1 MVSFLTRS
9 LPRIYRNPGRNA
21 YVHTRCLSIGRSST
35 KVATA
40 TIGRVDVNRHN
51 IIITFSPH
59 PYGSFILHQR
69 TDIQLQTSSISTTA
83 PRKIVGWIQDKL
95 TERAKTKKAAK
106 LIDQIALMANSPT
119 WTIKMFADEIDETLS
134 SWQTKIPGASR
145 TSEIQTAKET
155 QIVVKGILD
164 HLGNDVTTEDI
175 AKLDRKQKLR
185 LSIACKKPMDEID
198 AVFQSFRQMEIMHRI
213 LRYRKENGIAMP
225 TDEDGLKLAMQQDG
239 LKVMTKEEK
248 QEMKEAYGKYALAAA
263 TGKAKKKA

>member
-1 MVSFLTRS
+1 MALCARS
-9 LPRIYRNPGRNA
+9 LPLLYRAPGRH
-21 YVHTRCLSIGRSST
+21 VHGLIRCLSVGVGRS
-35 KVATA
+35 A
-40 TIGRVDVNRHN
+40 TIVNTDAGRLDVNRRN
-51 IIITFSPH
+51 ITAFLLN
-59 PYGSFILHQR
+59 GSSTPR
-69 TDIQLQTSSISTTA
+69 LQTDHQFQKSSISTTA
-83 PRKIVGWIQDKL
+83 PRSVVGWIQDKL
-95 TERAKTKKAAK
+95 AERAKTKKAAK

-145 TSEIQTAKET
+145 TAEIQAAKET

-164 HLGNDVTTEDI
+164 HLGHDVTTGDI
-175 AKLDRKQKLR
+175 AKLDRRQKLK

-198 AVFQSFRQMEIMHRI
+198 TVLQSFRQMEIMHRI

-239 LKVMTKEEK
+239 LKVMTKDEK

-263 TGKAKKKA
+263 TGKAKKKV

>member
-1 MVSFLTRS
+1 MLSLTIKRS
-9 LPRIYRNPGRNA
+9 LPSLYCAPGNH
-21 YVHTRCLSIGRSST
+21 VRCLSRGHLLTTVTTR
-35 KVATA
+35 
-40 TIGRVDVNRHN
+40 RQDVTRGS
-51 IIITFSPH
+51 IKTFAPH
-59 PYGSFILHQR
+59 GSFMPRQR
-69 TDIQLQTSSISTTA
+69 DALIFQKIFISTTP
-83 PRKIVGWIQDKL
+83 PRSVVGWIQDKL
-95 TERAKTKKAAK
+95 AERAKTKKAAK

-145 TSEIQTAKET
+145 TKEIQTAKET

-164 HLGNDVTTEDI
+164 HLGEDVTAGDI
-175 AKLDRKQKLR
+175 AKLDRRQKLK
-185 LSIACKKPMDEID
+185 LSIACKKPVDEID
-198 AVFQSFRQMEIMHRI
+198 AVLQSFRQMEIMHRI

-263 TGKAKKKA
+263 TGKAKK

>member
-1 MVSFLTRS
+1 MAFFTRS
-9 LPRIYRNPGRNA
+9 LPLIYRTPGRNA
-21 YVHTRCLSIGRSST
+21 YGRTRCLSIGRSST
-35 KVATA
+35 IVT
-40 TIGRVDVNRHN
+40 TTTTGRADVNRHN
-51 IIITFSPH
+51 IIKSFSPH
-59 PYGSFILHQR
+59 PYGSSILYQQ
-69 TDIQLQTSSISTTA
+69 TDLRLQKSSISTTA

-164 HLGNDVTTEDI
+164 HLGNDVTAEDI

-198 AVFQSFRQMEIMHRI
+198 VLSSPVDVLTRRPPFQRI
-213 LRYRKENGIAMP
+213 LSSVHLTSSWLLLEVVELFL
-225 TDEDGLKLAMQQDG
+225 TTSSSDGPIG
-239 LKVMTKEEK
+239 L
-248 QEMKEAYGKYALAAA
+248 YAVAF
-263 TGKAKKKA
+263 

>member
-1 MVSFLTRS
+1 MVQFFTRP
-9 LPRIYRNPGRNA
+9 LPLLYRLPGH
-21 YVHTRCLSIGRSST
+21 VHVHARYLSIGRSLPT
-35 KVATA
+35 VTVAS
-40 TIGRVDVNRHN
+40 GQLDVNQRYN
-51 IIITFSPH
+51 IAFSTH
-59 PYGSFILHQR
+59 GSSMPRLQ
-69 TDIQLQTSSISTTA
+69 TDFQLQKQYISTTA
-83 PRKIVGWIQDKL
+83 PRRVVGWIQEKL

-145 TSEIQTAKET
+145 TAEIQTAKET
-155 QIVVKGILD
+155 QIIVKGILD
-164 HLGNDVTTEDI
+164 HLGNDVTSVDI
-175 AKLDRKQKLR
+175 AKLDRRQKLK

-198 AVFQSFRQMEIMHRI
+198 SVLQSFRQMEIMHRI

-225 TDEDGLKLAMQQDG
+225 TDEEGLKLAMQQDG

-248 QEMKEAYGKYALAAA
+248 EEMKEAYGKYALAAA

>member
-1 MVSFLTRS
+1 
-9 LPRIYRNPGRNA
+9 
-21 YVHTRCLSIGRSST
+21 
-35 KVATA
+35 
-40 TIGRVDVNRHN
+40 
-51 IIITFSPH
+51 
-59 PYGSFILHQR
+59 
-69 TDIQLQTSSISTTA
+69 
-83 PRKIVGWIQDKL
+83 VGWIQEKL

-198 AVFQSFRQMEIMHRI
+198 AVLQSFRQMEIMHRI

-225 TDEDGLKLAMQQDG
+225 KDEEGLKLAMQQDG